1 MDRNPIFIGV
11 TRSFWSFVA
20 TLALMQDM
28 GEPIVRGICT
38 LAANVIGGDAGAY
51 TEWAMTVLP
60 VATLLLAMQQRSGA
74 ARPYTL
80 DPRAMR

>member
-1 MDRNPIFIGV
+1 MERAPIFIGI

-28 GEPIVRGICT
+28 GEPVVRAICT
-38 LAANVIGGDAGAY
+38 LAAGALGGDAGAY
-51 TEWAMTVLP
+51 TDWSMTVLP
-60 VATLLLAMQQRSGA
+60 VVTLLLAMQQRSGP

-80 DPRAMR
+80 DPRAVR